1 MRAIVGSQTYQRT
14 SRQTHP
20 SQADPRLFARM
31 PSRGLSASLFDTREH
46 AMEANRWVLEVM
58 RDRPIAPNPPSV
70 MAGRVV
76 LAALAEG

>member
-1 MRAIVGSQTYQRT
+1 
-14 SRQTHP
+14 
-20 SQADPRLFARM
+20 
-31 PSRGLSASLFDTREH
+31 
-46 AMEANRWVLEVM
+46 M

>member
-1 MRAIVGSQTYQRT
+1 V
-14 SRQTHP
+14 
-20 SQADPRLFARM
+20 
-31 PSRGLSASLFDTREH
+31 SASLFDTREH